1 MPDFV
6 LDGTGAKV
14 DIGQGYALRAPGMTA
29 TGRTSEGPRKLG
41 TRSPAA
47 QEMPALD
54 AALADANMTEVKQ
67 VELSDVRVQPPTG
80 ATRGTRAPNGDDAL
94 ELEVPVTGP
103 DQGCIVLSVVDGAL
117 SWHVPLNV
125 DNSVQTPATRGGGG
139 AKFVFRIPNTAPP
152 KAVASTGKRG
162 IIGAVGKKLLKVLVY
177 PITDPLLGPIGE
189 HFARKW
195 ETKKRPYGVRTF
207 TPDNYQKPDVGAFTD
222 ADWTRMG
229 SGRALMFVHGTFST
243 AHGGFMQ
250 LPKAA
255 IQELSDHYG
264 GRVFAYNHFSL
275 SDDPRKNALAFFDK
289 IPADVTLD
297 VDIICHSRG
306 GLVSRALIEKASD
319 GIDGSGKFTVGSVVF
334 VGTPNAGT
342 LLAQPDHMMSMIDR
356 YTTALNVL
364 PTGPVE
370 EILEAIV
377 ATVKIIAHAAMKALD
392 GLMSMNPDGGYLKGV
407 NRPSDVTTRY
417 YAIAANF
424 EPNTPETAPLKTV
437 IKNKVGDAVVDRIF
451 KNAHNDLVVP
461 TDGVFTANGPHFPLD
476 ASSCLIFPAE
486 RGIWHSA
493 YFEQPETVAKL
504 KEWLMKPATVPVA

>member
-14 DIGQGYALRAPGMTA
+14 DIGQGFTLRAPGMTA
-29 TGRTSEGPRKLG
+29 NGKTSDGPRKLG

-54 AALADANMTEVKQ
+54 AALANSNVTEVKQ
-67 VELSDVRVQPPTG
+67 VELNDVHTQATNG
-80 ATRGTRAPNGDDAL
+80 AVGASRAPNGDDAL
-94 ELEVPVTGP
+94 ELEVPVTNP

-117 SWHVPLNV
+117 SWHVPLNN
-125 DNSVQTPATRGGGG
+125 DNSVQTPASRGGGG
-139 AKFVFRIPNTAPP
+139 AKYLFRIPNTAP
-152 KAVASTGKRG
+152 KQGTAGAKRG
-162 IIGAVGKKLLKVLVY
+162 IIGAIGKKLLKVLVY
-177 PITDPLLGPIGE
+177 PITDPILGPIGE

-207 TPDNYQKPDVGAFTD
+207 TPDNYQTADAGAFTD
-222 ADWTRMG
+222 ADWARMAEG
-229 SGRALMFVHGTFST
+229 PALLFVHGTFST

-250 LPKAA
+250 LPKSVM
-255 IQELSDHYG
+255 QELSDKYG

-275 SDDPRKNALAFFDK
+275 SDDPQTNATKFF
-289 IPADVTLD
+289 ALMRAAGATLN

-306 GLVSRALIEKASD
+306 GLVSRALAERAVGSD
-319 GIDGSGKFTVGSVVF
+319 VTDAEFRVGSVVF

-377 ATVKIIAHAAMKALD
+377 TTVKIVAHAAMKALD
-392 GLMSMNPDGGYLKGV
+392 GLMSMNPVGDYLKGV
-407 NRPSDVTTRY
+407 NVAGDNGTKY
-417 YAIAANF
+417 FAICANF
-424 EPNTPETAPLKTV
+424 EPNTPETAPLRTV
-437 IKNKVGDAVVDRIF
+437 IKQKIGDALVDRIF
-451 KNAHNDLVVP
+451 KDAPNDLVVP
-461 TDGVFTANGPHFPLD
+461 TAGVFTATGPHFPLD
-476 ASSCLIFPAE
+476 ETSRLVFPSDRA
-486 RGIWHSA
+486 IWHSA
-493 YFEQPETVAKL
+493 YFEQPETADRL
-504 KEWLMKPATVPVA
+504 RQWLPSAVLV